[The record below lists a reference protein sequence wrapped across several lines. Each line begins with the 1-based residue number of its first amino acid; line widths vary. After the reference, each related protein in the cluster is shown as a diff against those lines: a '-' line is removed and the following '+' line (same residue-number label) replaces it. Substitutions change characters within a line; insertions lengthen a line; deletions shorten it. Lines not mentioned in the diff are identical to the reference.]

1 MSRSH
6 KLNTLKQAAES
17 SAHPGR
23 RQVYRA
29 LVGYLEGF
37 EALLDETRDAERVFN
52 MLVQLEV
59 ELYDD
64 PENCLRELYPDR
76 QAFSPFMQRA
86 CNLAV
91 YELLREHGM
100 LQSMWEVCT
109 ADIAPL
115 TEAEAFGSFV
125 RKDYGERLLANFL
138 TDTPNPE
145 WVGQV

>member
-6 KLNTLKQAAES
+6 KLNALKRAAES

-23 RQVYRA
+23 RQVYQA

-37 EALLDETRDAERVFN
+37 EALLDETQDAERVFN

-86 CNLAV
+86 YNVAA
-91 YELLREHGM
+91 YELLREYGM
-100 LQSMWEVCT
+100 LQTMRKVCT
-109 ADIAPL
+109 ADITPL
-115 TEAEAFGSFV
+115 TEAEALGNFV
-125 RKDYGERLLANFL
+125 TKSYGERLLANFL
-138 TDTPNPE
+138 TNTPSRE